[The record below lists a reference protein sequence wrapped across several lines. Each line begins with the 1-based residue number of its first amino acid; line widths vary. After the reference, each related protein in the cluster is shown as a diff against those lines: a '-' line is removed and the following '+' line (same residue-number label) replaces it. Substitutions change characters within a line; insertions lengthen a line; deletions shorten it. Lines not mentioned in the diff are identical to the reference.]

1 MLRQGCMAYQYI
13 PVGSWVM
20 WSRNSI
26 VTRPTIIGIGI
37 GTGTAAAAAASVE

>member
-1 MLRQGCMAYQYI
+1 
-13 PVGSWVM
+13 M

-37 GTGTAAAAAASVE
+37 GTGTAAAAAASVEWESRTTVKYGEE